1 MIRSHSSFS
10 SRLASLRAREPWRAA
25 LLLTVPLLALMA
37 LLAMPSAALAR
48 GAGGGGGSV
57 SISPGTGPVGTHI
70 TITGAHL
77 TPGTPVQVGFATG
90 DCSSSTVTVIQGAT
104 GTVNGDGTITITVTW
119 PQTSTGSFTICV
131 VDTSSGKTHQGD
143 NPFQVLSVMPADIT
157 VSNPVT
163 SSQQVTIKGTNFL
176 PGNSSVEVLYGP
188 TGGDG
193 CATSAGTTTV
203 AADGTF
209 TLTFNAP
216 FQSQNTPMVFT
227 AVEPQQSCTQNPVQ
241 KVSKNVTVLAASAK
255 VATPTPTAS
264 SGGTAGL
271 VWPPTWPP
279 TSAWSV
285 VYCLIGLLLL
295 LLLLLVLLV
304 AARRQRQ
311 NQPVTIQ
318 ERNTVVVP
326 SGRPGTGGG
335 GAAVQRE
342 IYAQSPR
349 GRQTRIA
356 EEVTTV
362 EEEPLPPGG
371 GSGR

>member
-1 MIRSHSSFS
+1 VRQ
-10 SRLASLRAREPWRAA
+10 RARRGT
-25 LLLTVPLLALMA
+25 LLLAVPLLALVA
-37 LLAMPSAALAR
+37 LLALPSAAQAR
-48 GAGGGGGSV
+48 GLGGGGGSIAV
-57 SISPGTGPVGTHI
+57 SPSSGPVGTHV

-77 TPGTPVQVGFATG
+77 TPGTPVQVGYATG
-90 DCSSSTVTVIQGAT
+90 DCSSSSVTVIQGAT
-104 GTVNGDGTITITVTW
+104 TTVNSDGSITITVNW
-119 PQTSTGSFTICV
+119 PQVGTGSYTICV
-131 VDTSSGKTHQGD
+131 IETTSGKAHQGD
-143 NPFQVLSVMPADIT
+143 SPFQVLSATPADIT

-163 SSQQVTIKGTNFL
+163 SSQQVTVKGTNFL
-176 PGNSSVEVLYGP
+176 PGNNSAEVLYGP
-188 TGGDG
+188 QGSDG
-193 CATSAGTTTV
+193 CATSAGTASV

-216 FQSQNTPMVFT
+216 FASTNTPMVFT

-241 KVSKNVTVLAASAK
+241 KVSKNVTVMAAGTRA
-255 VATPTPTAS
+255 ATPTATAG

-304 AARRQRQ
+304 MARQQRQ

-318 ERNTVVVP
+318 QRDTVVVP
-326 SGRPGTGGG
+326 SGRAGTAGG

-362 EEEPLPPGG
+362 EEEPLPPD
-371 GSGR
+371 